1 MVEPTPSPPPASPA
15 AERSAP
21 RDRPAAGQGRDGRS
35 GRPAASA
42 PASSAPRWWV
52 ALGVLG
58 LLGVAIFLVL
68 RAPTDAAPGAVER
81 EPGIGGASAMP
92 PALGGQGSVLAPAP
106 RCRLDPAAAPFRVG
120 DDAPAAS
127 AVAPK
132 PTAADAADEEQ
143 PLAPPTV
150 VLGRAARARFGY
162 AIGVRRDAGGGAVAE
177 VALVAASGGPGRLLA
192 LGKTRG
198 DLDAPLVLR
207 DGDGLAAALL
217 EPQASGFS
225 LRIAK
230 VTGDEVHW
238 AAELPVARGESL
250 AFDLALG
257 EAKAVATWD
266 EIARDGER
274 SEVRVAVLDRA
285 SLGVVQK
292 PTVLSGGDTD
302 AEQPQVVPRPGGFW
316 LAYVARRAVK
326 LPPQPTD
333 KDLRRD
339 PQEDQHPAELIEPSW
354 LELVPL
360 DETGA
365 RSGPPRP
372 VTPRDGHVQTFDL
385 AADPQGGALLAW
397 RDDDT
402 PTGAEGGRLGM
413 ISVGMAG
420 VGEPR
425 VVASED
431 VGLGAPLLLGG
442 WLAASDAE
450 GRIRLA
456 PLLPSGELAG
466 ELRTEAG
473 LGPGQVLAA
482 EPDSLLVARPTARGA
497 EVVLVRCELRDGG

>member
-1 MVEPTPSPPPASPA
+1 MVEPPPSPPPARPA
-15 AERSAP
+15 PERPGP
-21 RDRPAAGQGRDGRS
+21 RDRPAAVDGRA
-35 GRPAASA
+35 GRPSTPA
-42 PASSAPRWWV
+42 PAAGPRWWV
-52 ALGVLG
+52 ALAVLG

-68 RAPTDAAPGAVER
+68 RAPTDPLPGAAER
-81 EPGIGGASAMP
+81 EPGLGGASAAP
-92 PALGGQGSVLAPAP
+92 PALGGQGSVPVPAP
-106 RCRLDPAAAPFRVG
+106 RCRLDPGAAPFRIG
-120 DDAPAAS
+120 DAAPASS
-127 AVAPK
+127 AAAPK
-132 PTAADAADEEQ
+132 PAQVDAADEEE

-150 VLGRAARARFGY
+150 VIGRAARARSGY

-177 VALVAASGGPGRLLA
+177 VALLGTSGGPGKLLA

-198 DLDAPLVLR
+198 DLDAPLVLG
-207 DGDGLAAALL
+207 DGDGLVAALL
-217 EPQASGFS
+217 EPQPSGFA

-230 VTGDEVHW
+230 VAGDEVRW

-257 EAKAVATWD
+257 EAKAVAAWD
-266 EIARDGER
+266 EIERGGER
-274 SEVRVAVLDRA
+274 SEIRVAVLDRA

-292 PTVLSGGDTD
+292 PTVLSGTETD
-302 AEQPQVVPRPGGFW
+302 AEQPQLVPRPAGFW

-326 LPPQPTD
+326 LPPQPND

-360 DETGA
+360 DDSGA
-365 RSGPPRP
+365 RSGPARP

-385 AADPQGGALLAW
+385 AADLQGGALLAW

-413 ISVGMAG
+413 ISVSMAG

-425 VVASED
+425 VVAAED

-466 ELRTEAG
+466 ELRTEPG

-482 EPDSLLVARPTARGA
+482 EANTLLVARPTAHGA
-497 EVVLVRCELRDGG
+497 EVVLARCELRDGG